1 MFHTHIFFNI
11 FLLLFP
17 PVPYIYEVSRL
28 KNLVTLFTLTLFYH
42 LLLIFLSLPRR
53 VMLRMF

>member
-17 PVPYIYEVSRL
+17 PVPYIYEASRM
-28 KNLVTLFTLTLFYH
+28 KNLATLFTLTLFYH
-42 LLLIFLSLPRR
+42 LLLIFLSLPRH
-53 VMLRMF
+53 VMLL